1 MCYFVQKS
9 IYIYIAL
16 ITERYECDEGELT
29 MPSTGYYYK
38 TETNNGNDAEEI
50 FSGGEG
56 MVCNEV

>member
-1 MCYFVQKS
+1 M
-9 IYIYIAL
+9 
-16 ITERYECDEGELT
+16 ITERFKCDDDGLT